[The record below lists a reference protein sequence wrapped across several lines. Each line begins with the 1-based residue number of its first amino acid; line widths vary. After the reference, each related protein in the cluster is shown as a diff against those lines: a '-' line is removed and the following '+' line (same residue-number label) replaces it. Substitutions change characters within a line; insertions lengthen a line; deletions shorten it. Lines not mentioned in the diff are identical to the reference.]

1 MSERVAVLGVGV
13 TKFEREPSRKMDEMA
28 REAALLALDDAGM
41 RYRDIQAGFLG
52 NCYRSGM
59 APLVYYTLA
68 KTGIPVTRVDIACAS
83 ATRSIELAGYMIRSG
98 AYDTCMV
105 LGVEMMPKGM
115 VPWPVDPEY
124 LSTDSDMLVD
134 TMMGLVTMP
143 GAYAYKAVRYMHLY
157 GAKPEHFA
165 RVSVKNHRNSCLNP
179 QAMYQKEVRI
189 EDVISSRMVCYP
201 LTLFQCCANSNGA
214 AAVILA
220 SEKEA
225 KRRTADPVY
234 LTGWGEA
241 SAKFSFDD
249 PVESSVSD
257 GDTASAARKAYQE
270 SGVRP
275 EDVDVVQ
282 VHDAF
287 TTGEILQIEALGLCA
302 QGEGAVFSY
311 EGNTDIGGKVPV
323 NTDGG
328 LIGCGHPV
336 GATGCRMVCETYR
349 QLKGQA
355 GKRQVEGAKVGLV
368 QNSGLG
374 ASNVL
379 VLQA

>member
-1 MSERVAVLGVGV
+1 MSEKVAVIGAGV
-13 TKFEREPSRKMDEMA
+13 TRFEREPSRKMDEMA
-28 REAALLALDDAGM
+28 REAALLALEDAGM
-41 RYRDIQAGFLG
+41 SYRDVQAGFLS
-52 NCYRSGM
+52 NVYRSGM

-98 AYDTCMV
+98 AYDNCMV

-134 TMMGLVTMP
+134 TMMGLITMP
-143 GAYAYKAVRYMHLY
+143 GAYAYKAVRYMDQY
-157 GAKPEHFA
+157 GARPEHFA
-165 RVSVKNHRNSCLNP
+165 QVSVKNHRNSCLNP
-179 QAMYQKEVRI
+179 QAMYQKEMTLDQVV
-189 EDVISSRMVCYP
+189 DSRMICYP
-201 LTLFQCCANSNGA
+201 LTLFQCCANASGA
-214 AAVILA
+214 AAVILG

-225 KRRTADPVY
+225 KRRARRPVW

-241 SAKFSFDD
+241 SARFRDDD
-249 PVESSVSD
+249 PVETSVSD
-257 GDTASAARKAYQE
+257 GDTETAARKAYE
-270 SGVRP
+270 ASGAGP
-275 EDVDVVQ
+275 GDVDVVQ

-287 TTGEILQIEALGLCA
+287 SAGEVLQVEALGLCPK
-302 QGEGAVFSY
+302 GEGAVFSY
-311 EGNTDIGGKVPV
+311 EGNTEIGGRLPV

-328 LIGCGHPV
+328 LLGCGHPV
-336 GATGCRMVCETYR
+336 GATGCRMVNEIYR
-349 QLKGQA
+349 QLKGEA
-355 GKRQVEGAKVGLV
+355 GRRQVEGAKVGLV

-379 VLQA
+379 VMEA